1 MKEFIKKLELRW
13 SDLFLLIG
21 FLGFAIFLVFGQ
33 EFMQQQDPS
42 VVALPLWL
50 GIICFI
56 LMIGS
61 WGAYLYLE
69 LYKRKVEFN
78 KYIAFAF
85 IGLVLFNV
93 VAILVQPSA
102 STENVIIR
110 LNEVESLIGTSEPAS
125 LVVTGVH
132 KFIFIAEYI
141 GTGMF
146 LYIALFLFSKRITNI
161 KFIEYLGYALFAL
174 IFVMIIYSYIA
185 EAYKYAGFIKY
196 VLGIDRNHDL
206 ANEFSVISFVIH
218 KNAFGMICM
227 LGILFC
233 LINQSIKP
241 RWFYYPLI
249 AYFFI
254 SMIFS
259 MCKTGMLLSVAIIFI
274 YFIYRLIVTY
284 KEHPKRNK
292 ITFIVLGG
300 VIFLGLIFVGVPYLT
315 KGKIFGKIYEII
327 ASLTKDGV
335 SMRNRECIWDNAFQL
350 LGHGW
355 WLIGRGFGTVNLQ
368 LWPMNVISHG
378 ENVFPTHSSF
388 LNMLAQGG
396 IITFLAYLAL
406 LTYFGYVIFK
416 SYKKSPEFV
425 FSVSLGALCF
435 FLYSFIETIHY
446 LMYIYMFLIFVIYNQ
461 KEKETQA

>member
-13 SDLFLLIG
+13 SDLFLFVG
-21 FLGFAIFLVFGQ
+21 FLGFAIFLIFGQ

-56 LMIGS
+56 IMIGS
-61 WGAYLYLE
+61 WGVYLYLE
-69 LYKRKVEFN
+69 LYKRKTEFN

-85 IGLVLFNV
+85 IGIVLLNV
-93 VAILVQPSA
+93 LAILVQPSN
-102 STENVIIR
+102 SVENVIIR
-110 LNEVESLIGTSEPAS
+110 INENEALVGTSMAAN
-125 LVVTGVH
+125 LVVTGTH
-132 KFIFIAEYI
+132 KFIFISEYI
-141 GTGMF
+141 GTGLF

-161 KFIEYLGYALFAL
+161 KFIEYLGYALFGL
-174 IFVMIIYSYIA
+174 IFVMIIYSYIT
-185 EAYKYAGFIKY
+185 EGYKY
-196 VLGIDRNHDL
+196 VLGIDREHDL

-227 LGILFC
+227 LGIVFC

-241 RWFYYPLI
+241 RWFYYPLV

-259 MCKTGMLLSVAIIFI
+259 MCKTGMLLSLAILFI
-274 YFIYRLIVTY
+274 YFIYRLVVTY
-284 KEHPKRNK
+284 KEHQKRNK
-292 ITFIVLGG
+292 ITFIVLAA
-300 VIFLGLIFVGVPYLT
+300 VVFLGFVFVGIPYLT
-315 KGKIFGKIYEII
+315 KGKIFGKIYAII
-327 ASLTKDGV
+327 ESLTKGGL
-335 SMRNRECIWDNAFQL
+335 SMDNRACIWDNTFQL
-350 LGHGW
+350 LQHGW

-368 LWPMNVISHG
+368 LWPMNIISHG

-396 IITFLAYLAL
+396 IITFLAYCCLI
-406 LTYFGYVIFK
+406 TYFIYVIGK
-416 SYKKSPEFV
+416 SYKKSPDFV
-425 FSVSLGALCF
+425 FAVALGALCF

-446 LMYIYMFLIFVIYNQ
+446 LMYVFLFPIFVIYYQ
-461 KEKETQA
+461 